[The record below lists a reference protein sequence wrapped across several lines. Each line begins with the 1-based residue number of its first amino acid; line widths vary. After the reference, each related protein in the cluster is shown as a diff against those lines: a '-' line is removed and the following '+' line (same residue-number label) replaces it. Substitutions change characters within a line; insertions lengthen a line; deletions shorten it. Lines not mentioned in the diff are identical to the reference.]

1 MNSWNLALRGGL
13 ELSALVAMSSWA
25 YNLNDEK
32 NIAYAIALPVLVAS
46 IWGVFAVSGDPS
58 RSGNT
63 VVETAGWLRLVIETS
78 VFAFG
83 AYTLHDLGHQKLAY
97 TFTGLTVLHYSL
109 SLDRIKWLL
118 EQ

>member
-13 ELSALVAMSSWA
+13 EFSALVAMSSWA

-32 NIAYAIALPVLVAS
+32 NVAYAIALPVLAAS
-46 IWGVFAVSGDPS
+46 IWGVFAVSDDPS

-78 VFAFG
+78 LFIFG
-83 AYTLHDLGHQKLAY
+83 AYALHDLGHQKLAY
-97 TFTGLTVLHYSL
+97 TFTGLTALHYSL
-109 SLDRIKWLL
+109 AIDRIKWLL